1 MCARVGEYLHQEAPM
16 PKMTWNSHTNNGTV
30 YVSGSATNLYGAG
43 SKTSA
48 NFSDSS
54 QAVRVTIYIRE
65 EDWEHRHAL
74 VAEGREWYAAARE
87 VALM

>member
-1 MCARVGEYLHQEAPM
+1 M

-30 YVSGSATNLYGAG
+30 YVSGSSANLYKDG

-48 NFSDSS
+48 SFTDSS
-54 QAVRVTIYIRE
+54 QVVKVTLYIRE

-74 VAEGREWYAAARE
+74 VEQGREWYATARE

>member
-1 MCARVGEYLHQEAPM
+1 M
-16 PKMTWNSHTNNGTV
+16 PNMTWNTHTNDGIV
-30 YVSGSATNLYGAG
+30 YISGSSANLYKGG
-43 SKTSA
+43 GTTSA
-48 NFSDSS
+48 SFTDAS

-74 VAEGREWYAAARE
+74 VEQGREWYAAARA